1 MLDYSLLEALA
12 AVIRSGSFE
21 RAARQLHVTPSAV
34 SQRIKL
40 LEERVG
46 TVLVLRGQPC
56 TATPAG
62 QTLCQHVEQVALLES
77 GLPAAL
83 PGLGPMATRP
93 TLRIAVNADSLA
105 GWFIPVMAAHPD
117 LLFDLVLDDQDH
129 SADWL
134 RQGEVLAAVTSS
146 DRPVAGCDCFALGSL
161 RYVAVASPD
170 YRRRYFPDGVT
181 ADALAAAPCLTFN
194 RKDGLQAEWLRR
206 VLGRDLDVPT
216 HWLPSSQAFLDAALA
231 GIGWGMNIADVAAPF
246 LADGRLLPLLAGTE
260 LDVPL
265 YWQRSRIA
273 SKALAALTATVR
285 RVAGAHLRA
294 V

>member
-12 AVIRSGSFE
+12 AVIRTGSFE

-56 TATPAG
+56 AATPAG
-62 QTLCQHVEQVALLES
+62 RTLCQHAEQVALLES
-77 GLPAAL
+77 ELPSAL
-83 PGLGPMATRP
+83 PGLGPMAARP

-146 DRPVAGCDCFALGSL
+146 DRPVAGCDCFALGAL
-161 RYVAVASPD
+161 RYTAVASPD
-170 YRRRYFPDGVT
+170 YMRRHFPDGVT
-181 ADALAAAPCLTFN
+181 PAALADAPCLTFN
-194 RKDGLQAEWLRR
+194 RKDGLQGQWLRR
-206 VLGRDLDVPT
+206 LLGRDLDVPT

-231 GIGWGMNIADVAAPF
+231 GVGWGMNIADVAAPF
-246 LADGRLLPLLAGTE
+246 LADGRLRPLVPGSD

-273 SKALAALTATVR
+273 RKALAALTATVR
-285 RVAGAHLRA
+285 QVAGAHLRA
-294 V
+294 M

>member
-1 MLDYSLLEALA
+1 MLDYSLLAALA
-12 AVIRSGSFE
+12 AVIRTGSFE

-56 TATPAG
+56 TATPPG
-62 QTLCQHVEQVALLES
+62 RVLCQHAEQVALLES
-77 GLPAAL
+77 ELPVAL
-83 PGLGPMATRP
+83 PGLGPAAPRP

-117 LLFDLVLDDQDH
+117 LLFDLVMDDQDH

-134 RQGEVLAAVTSS
+134 RQGEVLAAVTSMA
-146 DRPVAGCDCFALGSL
+146 RPVAGCDCFALGSL
-161 RYVAVASPD
+161 RYVAVASPGFVH
-170 YRRRYFPDGVT
+170 RHFPDGVT
-181 ADALAAAPCLTFN
+181 PDTLAAAPCMTFN
-194 RKDGLQAEWLRR
+194 RKDGLQAQWLQR
-206 VLGRDLDVPT
+206 VMGRGLEVPT

-231 GIGWGMNIADVAAPF
+231 GVGWGMNIADVAAPF
-246 LADGRLLPLLAGTE
+246 LADGRLVPLVAGTD

-273 SKALAALTATVR
+273 SAALAALTTSVR

-294 V
+294 G